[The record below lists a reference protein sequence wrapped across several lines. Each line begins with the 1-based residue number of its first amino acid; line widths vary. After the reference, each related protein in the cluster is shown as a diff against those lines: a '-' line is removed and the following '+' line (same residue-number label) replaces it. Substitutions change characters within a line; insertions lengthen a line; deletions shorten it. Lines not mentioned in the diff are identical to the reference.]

1 MISKMTARRRPASFR
16 GLQVALLFCCLLA
29 SLLVAGQAWA
39 INVLQL
45 YIEGGTYD
53 ATQTWVLNTGGPFNL
68 WVMGNTSGP
77 GGQGTI
83 SGVTLFAAFPDSVPS
98 AASISLTPIITSLSG
113 WTDALA
119 PSSPTAAVR
128 DTSGT
133 TPASL
138 GAPHGIYGS
147 STDWIPFSLGSLSA
161 TTDSVADLSPP
172 CDPATSN
179 CSNTLS
185 GQINAYR
192 VTLTGFPFNSFVH
205 FDVSGTITLPSG
217 NAQIRN
223 APFSHDAEASVSVV
237 PEPGTLLLLGSGFA
251 GLGGISWRRSRR
263 R

>member
-1 MISKMTARRRPASFR
+1 MVWKMIARRSACSR
-16 GLQVALLFCCLLA
+16 GLQVTLLLCCLLVSFLA
-29 SLLVAGQAWA
+29 AGQAWA
-39 INVLQL
+39 INELQL

-53 ATQTWVLNTGGPFNL
+53 ATQTWVTTTGGPFNL
-68 WVMGNTSGP
+68 WVMGNVSGP

-113 WTDALA
+113 WTDSSA
-119 PSSPTAAVR
+119 PSSPTAGAR

-133 TPASL
+133 TPTSL

-147 STDWIPFSLGSLSA
+147 STDWIPLSLGSLSA

-192 VTLTGFPFNSFVH
+192 VSLTGFPLNSFVH

-217 NAQIRN
+217 NPQIRN
-223 APFSHDAEASVSVV
+223 APFSHDAQASVV
-237 PEPGTLLLLGSGFA
+237 PEPGTLLLLGSGLA